1 MCWPFVVQSPQH
13 LERNRNL
20 THKHLGKENVMDF
33 QNGMVVGVQ
42 NRIWDGMH
50 AVWSLGV
57 HQTVKISV
65 LLAAPPQR
73 PSPDSSDSRKF
84 PA

>member
-1 MCWPFVVQSPQH
+1 MCWSFVVKPSQH

-20 THKHLGKENVMDF
+20 THKHLGKENVMYF

-50 AVWSLGV
+50 VVWSLGV
-57 HQTVKISV
+57 HQTVKNQTV
-65 LLAAPPQR
+65 
-73 PSPDSSDSRKF
+73 F
-84 PA
+84 C